1 LTPGHR
7 VAGVTPRAVAHVRKE
22 VSDVVEL
29 ESRAAGS
36 SEAAAGEAHRRARPV
51 AVVVRPAAGL
61 ISSLPIG
68 YVTAPA
74 SFGRSRRSQGE
85 RCSSSGC
92 DHDSYPI
99 QLHPHAIPSL
109 VDART
114 ARPFTQGRCEDS
126 VTAWTVRSLTR
137 RSND

>member
-1 LTPGHR
+1 SVRTLSVAGDDAVDAEPSRADVDEVELRLPHLTPGHR

-109 VDART
+109 
-114 ARPFTQGRCEDS
+114 
-126 VTAWTVRSLTR
+126 
-137 RSND
+137 